1 MGVPQFPQF
10 RIRMTALFLGSGW
23 SMGNPEVIP
32 RTACKV
38 SLSANSPSPESQ
50 GRASYRPVFWQ
61 LGVSTERRP
70 LRITI
75 RHFREARYTA

>member
-1 MGVPQFPQF
+1 MGVPHFPQL

-38 SLSANSPSPESQ
+38 R
-50 GRASYRPVFWQ
+50 RAQPVDAT
-61 LGVSTERRP
+61 L
-70 LRITI
+70 
-75 RHFREARYTA
+75 A